1 MAKINLLPWRDELR
15 KQRQQEF
22 FAVLGIAALVA
33 VGIWGVVHLYHTQLI
48 EYHQSRNQFIQLEIS
63 KLDKKIAEIRQ
74 LQKEKERL
82 LARMRAIEQLQGN
95 RPLIVRL
102 FDELINSL
110 PEGVS
115 LLRLTQKESSVTI
128 NGVAQSNARVS
139 SFMRN
144 LETSAWLKNPQLDII
159 QAKDE
164 AGQRISNFTL
174 RFTQTVPNASD
185 EVEDGT

>member
-22 FAVLGIAALVA
+22 FVMLGIAAFVA
-33 VGIWGVVHLYHTQLI
+33 LGIWGVVHLYHTQLI
-48 EYHQSRNQFIQLEIS
+48 EYHQSRNQYIQLEID

-95 RPLIVRL
+95 RPLIVHL

-115 LLRLTQKESSVTI
+115 LLRLTQKGSDVTI

-139 SFMRN
+139 NFMRN

-174 RFTQTVPNASD
+174 RFTQTVPTASD
-185 EVEDGT
+185 AVEDGT

>member
-1 MAKINLLPWRDELR
+1 MANINLLPWRDELR
-15 KQRQQEF
+15 KQRQQELY
-22 FAVLGIAALVA
+22 AMLGVAALVA

-48 EYHQSRNQFIQLEIS
+48 EYHQSRNQYLELEIK

-102 FDELINSL
+102 FDELIVSL

-115 LLRLTQKESSVTI
+115 LLKLTQKGSNVTI

-144 LETSAWLKNPQLDII
+144 LETSTWLKDPQLDII

-164 AGQRISNFTL
+164 SGQRISNFTL
-174 RFTQTVPNASD
+174 RFTQSVPTASD
-185 EVEDGT
+185 EMEDGA